1 LDLIQEAGPVWSS
14 LKWIVQLHKMSL
26 NPEKDTLSRTEQA
39 LLNSKRVREL
49 QMKGMMTPEGLHIL
63 LRSLRQQL
71 LQGDAHFAAPAPE
84 PFDLLVYALGT

>member
-71 LQGDAHFAAPAPE
+71 LQGGAHFAAPAPE